1 VLELDLR
8 ALRVWVRNMTWFLNG
23 SQLVLKFRLHRG
35 AFATAIL
42 AELLGTAASEL
53 GEMEEG

>member
-1 VLELDLR
+1 
-8 ALRVWVRNMTWFLNG
+8 VRNMTWLLNG
-23 SQLVLKFRLHRG
+23 AQLVLKFRLHRG

-42 AELLGTAASEL
+42 AELLGTSASEL